1 MARIGTLFVVSFAL
15 AFFCTAQFTKADA
28 LFDFET
34 TPSGTPTPFTN
45 TVNGLSATFGGSA
58 RVCDSQ
64 GFFQS
69 LSGQVLIQNFCGSS
83 SDSGPLIISFSSPL
97 TAISFDFAVAGSGG
111 TLSLS
116 AFLGG
121 TPIGG
126 SDFGTTV
133 PPGLFNGE
141 GVANF
146 SGTFDSVQL
155 SSDLFLAIDNV
166 DASTTPVPEPGVWL
180 LIPTAIM
187 VFAVMRR
194 RLRILR

>member
-1 MARIGTLFVVSFAL
+1 MARIGTFFVTCFAL
-15 AFFCTAQFTKADA
+15 AFCTAQYTKADA

-34 TPSGTPTPFTN
+34 NASGTPTPFIN

-69 LSGQVLIQNFCGSS
+69 LSTQILIQNFCGSS
-83 SDSGPLIISFSSPL
+83 SDSGPLTISFSSPL
-97 TAISFDFAVAGSGG
+97 TAISFDFAIAGPNG
-111 TLSLS
+111 TLLLS
-116 AFLGG
+116 AFLDG
-121 TPIGG
+121 TRVGG
-126 SDFGTTV
+126 SDFGTTL

-146 SGTFDSVQL
+146 SGTFDSIQL
-155 SSDLFLAIDNV
+155 SSDLFLAVDNV
-166 DASTTPVPEPGVWL
+166 DANTTPVPEPGVSL
-180 LIPTAIM
+180 LIPTAIA

-194 RLRILR
+194 RSWTLR

>member
-1 MARIGTLFVVSFAL
+1 MARIGTLSVAVFAF
-15 AFFCTAQFTKADA
+15 AFFTAQYTKADA

-34 TPSGTPTPFTN
+34 NAAGTPTPFTN
-45 TVNGLSATFGGSA
+45 TINGLSATFGGSA

-69 LSGQVLIQNFCGSS
+69 LSGQILIQNFCGSS
-83 SDSGPLIISFSSPL
+83 SDSGPLTISFSSPL
-97 TAISFDFAVAGSGG
+97 TAMSFDFAVAGPNG

-121 TPIGG
+121 TPVGG
-126 SDFGTTV
+126 SDFGTTL

-146 SGTFDSVQL
+146 SETFDSVQL
-155 SSDLFLAIDNV
+155 SSDLFLAVDNV
-166 DASTTPVPEPGVWL
+166 DASTTPVPEPGVSL
-180 LIPTAIM
+180 LLSAVIA

-194 RLRILR
+194 RSWNLR

>member
-1 MARIGTLFVVSFAL
+1 MARTGTLFITGFVL
-15 AFFCTAQFTKADA
+15 AFCTAQYTKADA

-34 TPSGTPTPFTN
+34 NPSGTPTPFTN

-69 LSGQVLIQNFCGSS
+69 LSGQILIQNFCGSS
-83 SDSGPLIISFSSPL
+83 SDSGPLTISFSSPL
-97 TAISFDFAVAGSGG
+97 TTISFDFAVAAPNG
-111 TLSLS
+111 TLSLA

-121 TPIGG
+121 TPAGG

-133 PPGLFNGE
+133 PPGLFNSE

-146 SGTFDSVQL
+146 SGTFDSVEL
-155 SSDLFLAIDNV
+155 SSDFFLAVDNV
-166 DASTTPVPEPGVWL
+166 DASTTPVPEPGVSL
-180 LIPTAIM
+180 LVPAALA

-194 RLRILR
+194 RSWSLR